1 MPTPLRSQVRRDLH
15 NHRDDKL
22 YKWVTDSVEL
32 YEMADLDSRAAVED
46 MLVSMLAGI
55 GALAAAFNLNHE
67 HLIAA
72 FTKGLAVTKRKHDQW
87 TTEKE
92 SRS

>member
-1 MPTPLRSQVRRDLH
+1 MPPLRSQVRRDLH

-22 YKWVTDSVEL
+22 YKWVKDSVAL
-32 YEMADLDSRAAVED
+32 YEMAELEPGECVED
-46 MLVSMLAGI
+46 MIVSMLAGL
-55 GALAAAFNLNHE
+55 GALAAAYELDHE
-67 HLIAA
+67 GLIAA